1 MNGSD
6 SPSEKDDQIESAQAG
21 DIGSAIDSPDA
32 NAQAAVT
39 SDAADQGATPE
50 LDLNE
55 VIRQSLKPA
64 EAEVAESPADDKGSA
79 EDGAAEAAA
88 DEDKVEKTEAEK
100 DAEEDAKVPFHKH
113 PRWQKKLEAE
123 RVLKAKVAEY
133 EQERE
138 PLRTKAAQLDE
149 IGSFMVQNQLVPEEM
164 SKGMDIMALMKRDPV
179 AALDALRPYIESLEV
194 AAGIKFPSDIQARV
208 DEGRLDPDSAQELT
222 ISRYKAKA
230 EGARAEVASGK
241 LEQTTAQ
248 TAAANM
254 RTAVQT
260 WEQDLRTRDPDYSHK
275 QSLVIDRTRALAL
288 ETPPK
293 TPEEAVALA
302 KKAYDYVNTQVA
314 RFVPRKTAVVA
325 SPTSGQSSTRSEPAP
340 KSLEDIV
347 RQNIAR

>member
-1 MNGSD
+1 MNVSD
-6 SPSEKDDQIESAQAG
+6 SPSEKDDQIESAQAD
-21 DIGSAIDSPDA
+21 DIGSAVVSPDA

-39 SDAADQGATPE
+39 SDAADEGATPE

-64 EAEVAESPADDKGSA
+64 EAAADTPADGKGSE
-79 EDGAAEAAA
+79 EDGVETVSET
-88 DEDKVEKTEAEK
+88 DEVEKTEAEK

-113 PRWQKKLEAE
+113 PRWQKKLEVE
-123 RVLKAKVAEY
+123 RTLKAKVAEY

-138 PLRTKAAQLDE
+138 PLRMKASQLDE
-149 IGSFMVQNQLVPEEM
+149 IGSFMVQNSLVPEEM
-164 SKGMDIMALMKRDPV
+164 SKGMEIMALMKQEPV
-179 AALDALRPYIESLEV
+179 KALEALRPYIESLEV
-194 AAGIKFPSDIQARV
+194 AAGLKFPSDIQARV
-208 DEGRLDPDSAQELT
+208 DDGRLDAESAQELT
-222 ISRYKAKA
+222 TSRFKAAA

-248 TAAANM
+248 TTVTNIKAA
-254 RTAVQT
+254 VHT

-275 QSLVIDRTRALAL
+275 QSLVIDRIRALAL

-293 TPEEAVALA
+293 NPDEAVALA
-302 KKAYDYVNTQVA
+302 KSAYDYVNAQVA
-314 RFVPRKTAVVA
+314 RFAPRKTAVAA
-325 SPTSGQSSTRSEPAP
+325 SPTSGQSSTRSDPAP